1 VGTGTLPIEEVIS
14 CQLHASSGDRFNLK
28 SVKRGADIHD
38 VVSVT
43 SIAQLDDRNQAAAA
57 ESPEK
62 VERNIEFF
70 TDLSF
75 RPESQLIRD
84 A

>member
-1 VGTGTLPIEEVIS
+1 VRESRAG
-14 CQLHASSGDRFNLK
+14 LHWAFSGDRFNLK
-28 SVKRGADIHD
+28 PVKRVADIHD

-57 ESPEK
+57 ESPKK
-62 VERNIEFF
+62 VEGNIEFF
-70 TDLSF
+70 ADLIF
-75 RPESQLIRD
+75 RPEPQLIRD